1 MKASCLCITVFFL
14 KLLIAPLWLVQFCNC
29 YVILYQGCILFIRIY
44 LFFNVFW
51 NCKCYPV
58 VGASW
63 CMFLTFPLGSDVSG
77 PAAWEVNESM
87 ESEPPV
93 RHLFS
98 FPLLGL
104 RPRRLTLVIKVSCS
118 VIFYIS
124 QLEFV
129 SLDLHIFSQ
138 DSLNIFPFYNH
149 ALYRMI
155 LYKFYSA
162 LKN

>member
-1 MKASCLCITVFFL
+1 VKASCLCITVFFL

-77 PAAWEVNESM
+77 PTAWKVSGGIGVRAHG
-87 ESEPPV
+87 SPTVQFPPV
-93 RHLFS
+93 RIMTPWAHRNGS
-98 FPLLGL
+98 
-104 RPRRLTLVIKVSCS
+104 
-118 VIFYIS
+118 
-124 QLEFV
+124 
-129 SLDLHIFSQ
+129 
-138 DSLNIFPFYNH
+138 
-149 ALYRMI
+149 I
-155 LYKFYSA
+155 LYLIAGIS
-162 LKN
+162 